1 MKIALVTEVTHATA
15 EQMKKTSA
23 RIRRIAFKILKKKQ
37 VQLESTM
44 KTALFSEE
52 ILATAWL
59 MQKRV
64 KITLKKALTKVRALF
79 LLQRCSKGTGHFGH
93 IIQKGL
99 YML

>member
-1 MKIALVTEVTHATA
+1 LNSLGKIIRRVFSGNFRRKQECIWYMMKIAVVTEVTHATA

-23 RIRRIAFKILKKKQ
+23 KVQRIAFKILKKKQ

-52 ILATAWL
+52 MLAIAGL

-64 KITLKKALTKVRALF
+64 KITMKRHLRK
-79 LLQRCSKGTGHFGH
+79 
-93 IIQKGL
+93 
-99 YML
+99 